1 MLTVYVPEHNTL
13 VSKNVPLRNDSGKVK
28 EVESLLAHMLAVANP
43 SDHALYSVIDG
54 QGTFYIMVLLFNQSS

>member
-1 MLTVYVPEHNTL
+1 MTVYVPDHNTL

-43 SDHALYSVIDG
+43 SDHALYSIIDG
-54 QGTFYIMVLLFNQSS
+54 QGMIFLVYQFNY